1 MPSLR
6 LARQGASAFNQ
17 PLSFDTSSV
26 RDMRYMFLVRALRAF
41 RVHSLSIHAPCFAVT
56 RAARTHPAGPNTS
69 LHPSRESP
77 HFGPQDAHA
86 FHQPLVFD
94 TSSVTAILSMFGILS
109 RNTVC
114 TVNGV
119 KTFVHQGD
127 CPPPEAFK
135 TLLQGVDNLD
145 QSLVLNQSVQ
155 VVVLVSGGIS
165 FEVEEPLEVPA
176 GRNLTIVGNSSENS
190 DTLVR
195 VNVPEELKVDGT
207 IQLER
212 LEVSRADGGRRR
224 LSDSSTDVPLPLV
237 EVLDGGTAELIQT
250 KLRVNVGETA
260 IAIINNGSLVLRDVI
275 IAGERPVMAVA
286 LMLVTSAD
294 VGEFSLADRA
304 GLAQA
309 IASLAAAPPAA
320 VSLTL
325 EAASLEL
332 TFHICISGSAV
343 ATATE
348 ARLNTLLPNASEASA
363 KLGLT
368 VETAPNIGIKNGDS
382 RCLLGGIALQPQ
394 ALAVSSGSARRRLAD
409 ASVNCVHC
417 ARWPVTDRP
426 SCFMKRSGI
435 STCAD
440 YTFGIGAYCAGSGH
454 RDDGH
459 WFDTA
464 HCQQTCSI
472 INENCCRPHPPPTP
486 HASPCVPC
494 DDEPPRRS
502 IQRAGGRT
510 CGDWTSVRG
519 VELLLDKSCSKERW
533 INDKFCQQSCSDAGC
548 GYTNCCPVPGS
559 SLSSP
564 APPPPS
570 SPVAPPSIVEAEFAD
585 ASNVRIVEAA
595 NGYAVISLRN
605 TTCIVDGI
613 KTVVQGAC
621 IPSGRRLA
629 SVSTLAPPAP
639 PAFAPAPAVTY
650 MLLNASAGETLNLSA
665 IPENVTEVR
674 LLGGGEKPIET
685 VGESWLLPA
694 GQHLDLTAIGG
705 DAGDVTRVKINVTG
719 ELAKVSGTLRLS
731 GLDIFRE
738 PFDDGCGGC
747 EVGFPPLLD
756 ILEGGTVEIV
766 GSELRV
772 PLGELVVAVQGSR
785 ILTPTLTNQ
794 TLSLTFP

>member
-1 MPSLR
+1 MF
-6 LARQGASAFNQ
+6 LA
-17 PLSFDTSSV
+17 PLSD
-26 RDMRYMFLVRALRAF
+26 
-41 RVHSLSIHAPCFAVT
+41 AP
-56 RAARTHPAGPNTS
+56 PAHTLPAQTPRFT
-69 LHPSRESP
+69 PSRESP
-77 HFGPQDAHA
+77 HFGPQDARA

-94 TSSVTAILSMFGILS
+94 TSSVTAIFNMFGVLS
-109 RNTVC
+109 PNTVC

-135 TLLQGVDNLD
+135 TLVQGVDNLD

-212 LEVSRADGGRRR
+212 LEVSRADGGRRM

-250 KLRVNVGETA
+250 ELRVNAGETA
-260 IAIINNGSLVLRDVI
+260 IAINNGSLVLRDVI
-275 IAGERPVMAVA
+275 IAGERPVMAVT

-320 VSLTL
+320 VGLTL

-332 TFHICISGSAV
+332 TFHICISGSVA

-368 VETAPNIGIKNGDS
+368 AETAPNIGIINGDS
-382 RCLLGGIALQPQ
+382 RCLLGGIALQPP

-417 ARWPVTDRP
+417 TRWPVTDRP

-440 YTFGIGAYCAGSGH
+440 YTIGIGAYCAGSGH
-454 RDDGH
+454 RDDGQ

-464 HCQQTCSI
+464 HCQQTCSM
-472 INENCCRPHPPPTP
+472 INHNCCRPHPPPTP
-486 HASPCVPC
+486 PASPCVPC
-494 DDEPPRRS
+494 DDMAPRRS

-519 VELLLDKSCSKERW
+519 VELLLDRFCSKERW
-533 INDKFCQQSCSDAGC
+533 INGRFCQQSCFDAGC

-595 NGYAVISLRN
+595 NGYAVTSLRN

-613 KTVVQGAC
+613 KTVIQGAC
-621 IPSGRRLA
+621 IPSRRRLA
-629 SVSTLAPPAP
+629 SVSTLASPAP
-639 PAFAPAPAVTY
+639 PAFAPAPAATY
-650 MLLNASAGETLNLSA
+650 VLLNASAGEILNLSA

-705 DAGDVTRVKINVTG
+705 DAGDVTRVRINVTG

-756 ILEGGTVEIV
+756 ILEGGTVEII

-785 ILTPTLTNQ
+785 ILHE
-794 TLSLTFP
+794 S